1 LCPIGCK
8 ILGMPSYERSDATLA
23 GARDA
28 DVLSAF
34 LRGVYGWMCAGLAVT
49 AATAWFVASSP
60 PVATAIF
67 SNRLVFWGLVIA
79 QFGIVITLSARVQKL
94 AGSTASA
101 LFILYSALTG
111 VTLSSVLLLYT
122 GESVASTF
130 VVAGGMFG
138 ALALYGTLTRRNLG
152 AFGQFFFMGLI
163 GLLLASF
170 VGIFWHSDGLQFM
183 ISFVGVLVFAGLT
196 VYDAQRLKSM
206 AFATGGGPTSAVTVV
221 GALALYLD
229 FINLFLFLLR
239 FLGGRRK

>member
-1 LCPIGCK
+1 MSSLD
-8 ILGMPSYERSDATLA
+8 RSDATLTS
-23 GARDA
+23 ARDV
-28 DVLSAF
+28 DVLAAF
-34 LRGVYGWMCAGLAVT
+34 LRGVYGWMCGGLAIT
-49 AATAWFVASSP
+49 AATAWGVASSP
-60 PVATAIF
+60 SIAAAIF
-67 SNRLVFWGLVIA
+67 TNRLVFWAIVIA

-101 LFILYSALTG
+101 LFIAYSALTG

-138 ALALYGTLTRRNLG
+138 ALALYGTLTNRNLG

-163 GLLLASF
+163 GLVLAS
-170 VGIFWHSDGLQFM
+170 VIGMFWHNDGLQFM
-183 ISFVGVLVFAGLT
+183 ISFVGVLVFSGLT

-206 AFATGGGPTSAVTVV
+206 ALATDGGSVSAMTIV
-221 GALALYLD
+221 GALVLYLD

>member
-1 LCPIGCK
+1 
-8 ILGMPSYERSDATLA
+8 MSNYERSDATLTSA
-23 GARDA
+23 SDA

-60 PVATAIF
+60 SVATAIF
-67 SNRLVFWGLVIA
+67 SNRLIFWAVVIA
-79 QFGIVITLSARVQKL
+79 QFGIVITLSARVQTL

-101 LFILYSALTG
+101 LFIAYSALTG

-138 ALALYGTLTRRNLG
+138 ALALYGTVTRRDLG
-152 AFGQFFFMGLI
+152 AFGQFFFMGLV
-163 GLLLASF
+163 GLVLAS
-170 VGIFWHSDGLQFM
+170 VIGIFWHNDGLQFM
-183 ISFVGVLVFAGLT
+183 ISFVGVLVFSGLT

-206 AFATGGGPTSAVTVV
+206 ALATGGGPTSAVTVV
-221 GALALYLD
+221 GALVLYLD